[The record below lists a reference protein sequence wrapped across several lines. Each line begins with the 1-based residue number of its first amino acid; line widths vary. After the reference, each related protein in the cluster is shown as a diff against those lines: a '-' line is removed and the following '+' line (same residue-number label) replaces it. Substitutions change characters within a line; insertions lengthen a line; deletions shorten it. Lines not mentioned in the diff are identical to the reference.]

1 MADEPSGAR
10 PSPDS
15 SSTGAQPEDQGVLGK
30 IARAALT
37 ILFFQVFWKLGGFFL
52 NVLVGSFWGP
62 STHADAFLFV
72 SDNVIF
78 LLQTLSLKLAIPV
91 LVPIFK
97 EQRDELGQ
105 ERAWDFLNTVVNLV
119 LVAQAIVMVA
129 GMVFASDFVAAAG
142 AGFNRETERMA
153 TLMMRWSMPGVF
165 LISFATV
172 TYAILNSYKE
182 FGYAAAGDSAQKL
195 LWVAT
200 FFVFGML
207 WGKLRGVG
215 AVVPIQIMVLSFLI
229 GAAANIVAHL
239 LGLRDRL
246 HLYRPRFPQ
255 LSGNRALKE
264 MGIFLAFGVVLFVV
278 GAGMARRGMPPVVLQ
293 ASCATVASAYL
304 LFLWWRAKQIN
315 SAMAKFA
322 ALAVPLLFGIL
333 FAKYRDLFT
342 SYFATFTG
350 KGGFSDLRLARKI
363 AELPNTLIAQAVG
376 IAILPYLC
384 DLAQG
389 KKWDDFEK
397 VMTRTL
403 KVMFMIFVPLTIAT
417 VILGESLIDLLLN
430 RGDWDTWHLEH
441 AGHALALYILALLF
455 FAIENPLSQS
465 FFSMQRMWIPT
476 IIGIIATA
484 FHLLFLFLGIRV
496 LGLDI
501 FAMVALVYPVARIF
515 KGLILIGVMRS
526 LVPIL
531 PLRATG
537 VFLWKMAVCCG
548 VAGVVMWSCHRVA
561 RRVFD
566 ADPFRARSIMV
577 DTFNVEAKAWNSAN
591 MVEFEVVTRPD
602 DPTSNCLKTGYVP
615 SPRRKAVIRRAL
627 DSFDLAP
634 ERELNLEVRSRRPI
648 TLAMQLVSDGEQLE
662 PVQTFELAPDTWTS
676 VTYEVTQAPKGPP
689 WNMLQIWDA
698 TQKTGAE
705 ENQIWVDSL
714 TLDQFA
720 VDDFDPTAGDWSGRA
735 GRLVVDL
742 YQEEILE
749 ELKSKGFSEPEA
761 RSLAGRFPRRARQQ
775 VQVLDWLQ
783 RHKPELLGGDPLEYL
798 RKSIEEDRAPPEAY
812 GRLPDLN
819 VEYALSTYRQGNAPF
834 VLRRSLE
841 AFRLEGQK
849 VFFLKVK
856 SQVTARLKLTL
867 ASPAASVSTELDIKR
882 SDTRKSYTVP
892 LAKFEGTDAG
902 FSLADVTELRLE
914 EVNDTVS
921 GNLWLDNVQFL
932 RPVRRIP
939 FELCKL
945 FHCVVPTFF
954 GAVCFVFLLWVLRV
968 EEAREV
974 AAWVRKNGVSKIRQ
988 KLKRS

>member
-1 MADEPSGAR
+1 MADEPSGAQ
-10 PSPDS
+10 PGPES
-15 SSTGAQPEDQGVLGK
+15 SSTDAQPEDQGVLGK

-78 LLQTLSLKLAIPV
+78 LLQTLSLKVAIPV

-97 EQRDELGQ
+97 EQKDGLGE

-119 LVAQAIVMVA
+119 LVAQAIVMIA
-129 GMVFASDFVAAAG
+129 GMVFASDFIAAAG

-200 FFVFGML
+200 FFVLGML

-215 AVVPIQIMVLSFLI
+215 AVVPTQIMVISFLV
-229 GAAANIVAHL
+229 GAAANMVAHL
-239 LGLRDRL
+239 LGLRSRL
-246 HLYRPRFPQ
+246 HLYRPRFSL
-255 LSGNRALKE
+255 LSANRALKE
-264 MGIFLAFGVVLFVV
+264 LGIFLAFAVVLFGV
-278 GAGMARRGMPPVVLQ
+278 GAGMARAETPQVVLQ

-304 LFLWWRAKQIN
+304 LFLWWRAKRIN
-315 SAMAKFA
+315 SSLAKFA

-333 FAKYRDLFT
+333 FAKYRDIFT

-363 AELPNTLIAQAVG
+363 GELPNTLIAQAVG

-417 VILGESLIDLLLN
+417 VILSESLIDLLLN
-430 RGDWDTWHLEH
+430 RGDWGSWHLEH

-476 IIGIIATA
+476 IIGIIATV
-484 FHLLFLFLGIRV
+484 FHLLFLFLGIKV
-496 LGLDI
+496 IGLDI
-501 FAMVALVYPVARIF
+501 FVMVALVYPVARIF
-515 KGLILIGVMRS
+515 KGLILIGVMRT

-531 PLRATG
+531 PLRTTG

-548 VAGVVMWSCHRVA
+548 IAGVVMWSCHRVVV
-561 RRVFD
+561 RLID

-577 DTFNVEAKAWNSAN
+577 DTFNVEAKAWNSEN
-591 MVEFEVVTRPD
+591 MVEFEVVSRPD
-602 DPTSNCLKTGYVP
+602 DPTSNCLKTAYVP

-627 DSFDLAP
+627 GSFDLAKG
-634 ERELNLEVRSRRPI
+634 RKLNLELRSSRSVKV
-648 TLAMQLVSDGEQLE
+648 AMQLVSDDEQLE
-662 PVQTFELAPDTWTS
+662 PVPVGLASDTWTP
-676 VTYEVTQAPKGPP
+676 VTYEVTQAPKGQP

-698 TQKTGAE
+698 TQKPGAE

-720 VDDFDPTAGDWSGRA
+720 VDDFDPTAGGWSGRA

-749 ELKSKGFSEPEA
+749 ELKVKGLSEPEA
-761 RSLAGRFPRRARQQ
+761 RSLAGRYPRRSRQQ
-775 VQVLDWLQ
+775 VQVFDWLQ
-783 RHKPELLGGDPLEYL
+783 RHKLELLGTDPRDYL
-798 RKSIEEDRAPPEAY
+798 RSSIEENRAPPEAY
-812 GRLPDLN
+812 GRLPDIN
-819 VEYALSTYRQGNAPF
+819 VEYSLLTHRQGNAPF

-856 SQVTARLKLTL
+856 SEVTARLRLTL
-867 ASPAASVSTELDIKR
+867 ASPAASASTEIDIKR
-882 SDTRKSYTVP
+882 SGTRRSYAVP
-892 LAKFEGTDAG
+892 LAKFEATDES
-902 FSLADVTELRLE
+902 FSLADVNELRIE
-914 EVNDTVS
+914 EVNDTVA

-939 FELCKL
+939 FEFCKL
-945 FHCVVPTFF
+945 FHCVVPTVF
-954 GAVCFVFLLWVLRV
+954 GAVCLVFLLWVLRV

-974 AAWVRKNGVSKIRQ
+974 AAWVREHGVSKIRQ
-988 KLKRS
+988 RFRKD